1 MEVLKGILS
10 LILSIFLVL
19 LIVGLGV
26 AAFVFTAAIIPF
38 VIGLAAIIIVAAG
51 IYDFFFRKD

>member
-1 MEVLKGILS
+1 MKALKGILS
-10 LILSIFLVL
+10 LILAVFLVL

-26 AAFVFTAAIIPF
+26 AAFAFTAILIPF

-51 IYDFFFRKD
+51 IYDFFFRED